1 MSDRV
6 NAHGLNSYITIFI
19 LMAALVI
26 GAPAFADVAS
36 YESDFTNFGGS
47 DASSI
52 STISSST
59 GNMPG
64 SNWTVTTS
72 SGVGAGWLT
81 QGTIDGTPTTV
92 KFFHNSATTNAKARF
107 STWLPPLWR
116 AIGLQDTTLIVEY
129 RMKYGV
135 GYNATIGAIQIVY
148 PTRYANF
155 DSVIRVRQTAPDANT
170 LVMPRR
176 EGGDAVGVNELD
188 LGRDINGEWHDWR
201 VEVRYGEYAN
211 YDTKLRYWS
220 YWNVYLDGEKLFFSG
235 PNGSPTFQG
244 QTYSF
249 RRSNDNSSS
258 LWSQA
263 FIALGEMGNSKA
275 WEFECDYV
283 NFSAEITDPPLPEI
297 YRWSFDTTGDAE
309 GWNRKNPIAGQPD
322 EPSPDLSQADTW
334 NGAFVNL
341 MGRDPF
347 GWPWDGTQP
356 TSGGA
361 LRLANAGDWGLW
373 LGAGDVKQTYALNN
387 DVMAIE
393 FNALISRTSKLKTD
407 AWLDFYIREPGVP
420 FAAARLRTKAFVSEG
435 RVDLTPWSWSRNRFT
450 VEDFKKME
458 LMAGSKWWENPGTYP
473 LENLN
478 TLFAVNF
485 VSNMGSTSSYPLFID
500 DIRLYGRPCG
510 EVQPQQVVLLSP
522 ARGSLPSIPYTFRHT
537 GSGQISYT
545 VAETDAAGNP
555 YDYAWL
561 TLDKTGGG
569 PVDDGQSDTVT
580 VTVTNTVMEPGL
592 YTAYLT
598 FVDTCDPVATHTR
611 RIDMYLPGPFADAD
625 EDGDVDMN
633 DFAAFQRCWTQAD
646 DPESTFDASKCGRF
660 DQDGD
665 SDVDEDDLS
674 AFAACATGAEVVWT
688 STPGCP

>member
-211 YDTKLRYWS
+211 YDTKLRY
-220 YWNVYLDGEKLFFSG
+220 
-235 PNGSPTFQG
+235 
-244 QTYSF
+244 
-249 RRSNDNSSS
+249 
-258 LWSQA
+258 
-263 FIALGEMGNSKA
+263 
-275 WEFECDYV
+275 
-283 NFSAEITDPPLPEI
+283 
-297 YRWSFDTTGDAE
+297 
-309 GWNRKNPIAGQPD
+309 
-322 EPSPDLSQADTW
+322 
-334 NGAFVNL
+334 
-341 MGRDPF
+341 
-347 GWPWDGTQP
+347 
-356 TSGGA
+356 
-361 LRLANAGDWGLW
+361 
-373 LGAGDVKQTYALNN
+373 
-387 DVMAIE
+387 
-393 FNALISRTSKLKTD
+393 
-407 AWLDFYIREPGVP
+407 
-420 FAAARLRTKAFVSEG
+420 
-435 RVDLTPWSWSRNRFT
+435 
-450 VEDFKKME
+450 
-458 LMAGSKWWENPGTYP
+458 
-473 LENLN
+473 
-478 TLFAVNF
+478 
-485 VSNMGSTSSYPLFID
+485 
-500 DIRLYGRPCG
+500 
-510 EVQPQQVVLLSP
+510 
-522 ARGSLPSIPYTFRHT
+522 
-537 GSGQISYT
+537 
-545 VAETDAAGNP
+545 
-555 YDYAWL
+555 
-561 TLDKTGGG
+561 
-569 PVDDGQSDTVT
+569 
-580 VTVTNTVMEPGL
+580 
-592 YTAYLT
+592 
-598 FVDTCDPVATHTR
+598 
-611 RIDMYLPGPFADAD
+611 YLPGPFADAD